1 MQRPYDQAVENNE
14 DRGGAGAWLLGWGI
28 TALLGLGLLLYAWW
42 IEPDWIEVKEH
53 DRKHAQVQ
61 EPIRVAQLSDLHL
74 NEIGHREH
82 RIAQELERIKPHI
95 VVLSGDVIDQADA
108 LPVLDAFLGM
118 LGDSTKL
125 AVLGNWEYWSGV
137 NLTDLRYLY
146 EEKHGVDLLVNQEI
160 IYKIGSRRIRF
171 VGLDDFTAGKPELG
185 FAADGIGRVMTV
197 LVQHSPGWFESAAA
211 KTSKTRYDLC
221 VSGHTHGGQV
231 TLFGLVL
238 YTPPGSGSYKAGF
251 YKTAS
256 CDLYVS
262 KGLGTSVLPFRL
274 GARPEIAVFEF

>member
-1 MQRPYDQAVENNE
+1 LA
-14 DRGGAGAWLLGWGI
+14 
-28 TALLGLGLLLYAWW
+28 LLLYAWW
-42 IEPDWIEVKEH
+42 VEPDWIEVKEH

-74 NEIGHREH
+74 NEIGRREH

-95 VVLSGDVIDQADA
+95 VVLTGDVIDQADA

-125 AVLGNWEYWSGV
+125 AVLGNWEYWAGV

-160 IYKIGSRRIRF
+160 IYKVGSRRIRF
-171 VGLDDFTAGKPELG
+171 VGLDDFTAGKPDLG
-185 FAADGIGRVMTV
+185 FAADGVGGVTTV
-197 LVQHSPGWFESAAA
+197 LLQHSPGWFESAAA
-211 KTSKTRYDLC
+211 KASKVRYGLC
-221 VSGHTHGGQV
+221 LSGHTHGGQV

-238 YTPPGSGSYKAGF
+238 YTPPGSGSYEAGF

>member
-1 MQRPYDQAVENNE
+1 MRRHYDQAVENHAE
-14 DRGGAGAWLLGWGI
+14 RGRAGAGLLGWGI
-28 TALLGLGLLLYAWW
+28 AALLSLALLLYAWW
-42 IEPDWIEVKEH
+42 VEPDWIEVKEH

-74 NEIGHREH
+74 NEIGRREH

-95 VVLSGDVIDQADA
+95 VVLTGDVIDQADA

-231 TLFGLVL
+231 TLLGLVP